1 MKNLFLTL
9 TMMWATAMPLA
20 AENLKPYI
28 LAGTENGD
36 LAAVQAKVTGLLTN
50 EGFEVVGNYAPMDDA
65 SLGVICISHAD
76 LKKAVAERSGLRG
89 LAAVLRVG
97 LHQKGDTVHVSYTT
111 PFYWGHAYFRKD
123 FAAVSSLY
131 EELGAKLKTALSG
144 LSAPAFTPFGS
155 KKGLSGKDL
164 QKYRYMVAMPR
175 FDDVVTLA
183 TKTPY
188 ADLVKRVKKNCT
200 AEGSEVGIVYA
211 VEFPEQK
218 MALYGISL
226 GGKKGEKA
234 FLPKIDFGEPRHTPF
249 LPYEVLV
256 MEDRAVMLHGKYR
269 IALSF
274 PDLSM
279 GTFMKIVST
288 PGDIKDA
295 LATAVAE

>member
-1 MKNLFLTL
+1 MRRLILAL
-9 TMMWATAMPLA
+9 TMMLAAAMPVT

-28 LAGTENGD
+28 HAGTQTGD
-36 LAAVQAKVTGLLTN
+36 LAAVQTQVTSALTN
-50 EGFEVVGNYAPMDDA
+50 VGFEVVGNYSPMGDA

-76 LKKAVAERSGLRG
+76 LKKAIAERSGLRG

-97 LHQKGDTVHVSYTT
+97 LHQKGDTVQVSYTT
-111 PFYWGHAYFRKD
+111 PLYWGNAYFRKD

-131 EELGAKLKTALSG
+131 ENLGAKLKTALSG
-144 LSAPAFTPFGS
+144 LSEPAFSEFGS
-155 KKGLSGKDL
+155 KKGLSQKDL

-183 TKTPY
+183 KKTTY
-188 ADLVKRVKKNCT
+188 AELVKRVKQNCG
-200 AEGSEVGIVYA
+200 AEGSEVGLVYA

-226 GGKKGEKA
+226 KGKKGEKA

-279 GTFMKIVST
+279 GTFMKIVSA
-288 PGDIKDA
+288 PGNIEEA
-295 LATAVAE
+295 MATVVAE